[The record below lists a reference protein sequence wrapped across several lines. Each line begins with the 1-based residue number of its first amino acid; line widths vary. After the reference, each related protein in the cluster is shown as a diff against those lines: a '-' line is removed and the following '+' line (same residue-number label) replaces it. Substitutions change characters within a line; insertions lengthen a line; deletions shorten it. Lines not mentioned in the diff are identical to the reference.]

1 MKILSEIIGGT
12 WLFNTED
19 PEQLK
24 VMVKTILSGGRLNEE
39 RPELSR
45 FIGGES
51 VIDES
56 SGETKQ
62 INKVGYISMTG
73 VMTKYSGLCSLG
85 AQDYVAEA
93 LKIDRN
99 PDTLGTIFH
108 IDGFGGNADAMPLF
122 IDVVPKLTKP
132 RICLIDKAFSA
143 HYWAAVLLADH
154 LMLSNDLTAEVGS
167 IGAMIMFEKP
177 KDELIII
184 RPPESSEKNQD
195 FIDALDGKYDL
206 YIKKLSPLAQ
216 RFQNSIITK
225 RPGVKPEVLKG
236 STYTAQEALQNK
248 LADSIGDV
256 NDAYNWIL
264 AKSELQK
271 IKSK

>member
-12 WLFNTED
+12 WLFNMED

-24 VMVKTILSGGRLNEE
+24 VMVKTILSGGKINDE
-39 RPELSR
+39 RPQLST

-51 VIDES
+51 VMDDS
-56 SGETKQ
+56 TGKVKQ

-73 VMTKYSGLCSLG
+73 VMTKYSGMCNIG
-85 AQDYVAEA
+85 AQEYASEA
-93 LKIDRN
+93 IKLDRD

-108 IDGFGGNADAMPLF
+108 IDGNGGNADAMPLL
-122 IDVVPKLTKP
+122 IDASSKLQKPK
-132 RICLIDKAFSA
+132 IVLIDKAFSA
-143 HYWAAVLLADH
+143 HYWAACLLGDH

-184 RPPESSEKNQD
+184 RPPESLEKNQD

-206 YIKKLSPLAQ
+206 FIKKLSPLAQ
-216 RFQNSIITK
+216 RFQASVMER
-225 RPGVKPEVLKG
+225 RPGVKADVLKG
-236 STYTAQEALQNK
+236 ATYSAQEAIKYN
-248 LADSIGDV
+248 LADSIGDI
-256 NDAYNWIL
+256 NDAYNWIV
-264 AKSELQK
+264 AKSELRK